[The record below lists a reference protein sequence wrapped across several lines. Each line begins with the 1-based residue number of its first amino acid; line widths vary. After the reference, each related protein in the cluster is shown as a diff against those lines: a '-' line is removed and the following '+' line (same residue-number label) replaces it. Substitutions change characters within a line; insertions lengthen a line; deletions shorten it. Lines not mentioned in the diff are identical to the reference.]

1 MNQLLVQG
9 EGPIDGINGSF
20 GLLGK
25 IFFYFS
31 KSSSNLCLSL
41 HYNGNNSRLFVTRKE
56 IFSFNADNKDV
67 NFRTQ
72 FCLASISNGFGT
84 IESIKVSLK
93 GNVYDF
99 PVDYNAT
106 NKSDIFNIHNYL
118 MVEEI

>member
-20 GLLGK
+20 ELLEK
-25 IFFYFS
+25 RFVYFS
-31 KSSSNLCLSL
+31 KSSSKLCLSL
-41 HYNGNNSRLFVTRKE
+41 HYNGNNSCLFVTRKE
-56 IFSFNADNKDV
+56 IFSFNADNKNV

-84 IESIKVSLK
+84 VESIKVSLG

-99 PVDYNAT
+99 SVDYNAT
-106 NKSDIFNIHNYL
+106 NRSDVLNIHKYL
-118 MVEEI
+118 MV

>member
-1 MNQLLVQG
+1 MQG

-25 IFFYFS
+25 RFFYFS

-56 IFSFNADNKDV
+56 IFSFNADNKNV

-72 FCLASISNGFGT
+72 FCLANISNGFGT
-84 IESIKVSLK
+84 IESIKVSLR
-93 GNVYDF
+93 GNEYDF
-99 PVDYNAT
+99 SVDYNAT
-106 NKSDIFNIHNYL
+106 NRSDLLNIHKYL
-118 MVEEI
+118 MVQEI